1 MPFDEMVRHQLAG
14 DRTDPENENGNADA
28 MGFITIGRKFLSND
42 DTLDDR
48 IDVITRGLL
57 GLTVS
62 CARCHDHKFDPIP
75 TVDYYSLYNVLN
87 NSVPP
92 EDLDAAA
99 SPLMLVDR
107 DKLRRQQVYIR
118 GQRGNR
124 GDDAP
129 RQYLTAFRRSE
140 EIPFGPRR
148 KNRRG

>member
-1 MPFDEMVRHQLAG
+1 QTARPGSHD
-14 DRTDPENENGNADA
+14 ADA
-28 MGFITIGRKFLSND
+28 MGFLTVGRHFLSFD

-75 TVDYYSLYNVLN
+75 TIDYYSLYNVLK

-92 EDLDAAA
+92 PDPESAA

-107 DKLRRQQVYIR
+107 DKIQDTHVFV
-118 GQRGNR
+118 RGNR
-124 GDDAP
+124 ARPGDVAP
-129 RQYLTAFRRSE
+129 RRYLTAFR
-140 EIPFGPRR
+140 
-148 KNRRG
+148 